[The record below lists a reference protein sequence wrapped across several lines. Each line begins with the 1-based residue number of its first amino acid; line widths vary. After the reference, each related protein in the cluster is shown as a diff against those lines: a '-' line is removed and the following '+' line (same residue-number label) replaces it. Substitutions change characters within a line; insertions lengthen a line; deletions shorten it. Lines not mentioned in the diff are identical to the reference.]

1 MRQVL
6 CISGQRWLTV
16 PNRTQQLMSRL
27 ENAQILFFEPP
38 ANASEDWRRPG
49 RKVRQNVIV
58 HTLPPELTQN
68 AALRLLSRVSAGR
81 TVRFIRERM
90 DRVHFSEP
98 LLWCSSPAGAEFMEE
113 LPHRGLVYDCY
124 QDWPEYPE
132 SWESELAVNADVCF
146 AASPDLLRHL
156 APCNGNVTLLPNGCN
171 YPMFAKDKL
180 PRPGPLRRTQAPI
193 LGYVGTLWRD
203 LDLAPLIQAA
213 DALSNCAFVLIG
225 QDMGNPLLPELL
237 SLPNVR
243 WLGPMAPVELPDYI
257 CSFRVC
263 LYLLRRSGYYDD
275 VIHPRMFEYLSS
287 GKPIVAM
294 LQPDQVEHFPDVV
307 YGAHDNTEFVKLCVR
322 ALEEAGPWARD
333 RRRSYGKAAAWSA
346 RAGVVNQILDSIGLI

>member
-27 ENAQILFFEPP
+27 EDAQILFFEPP
-38 ANASEDWRRPG
+38 AGASEDWRRPG
-49 RKVRQNVIV
+49 RKVRQNIIV

-68 AALRLLSRVSAGR
+68 AALRLLNWASTGR
-81 TVRFIRERM
+81 TVKFIQERL
-90 DRVHFSEP
+90 DRVRFSEP

-113 LPHRGLVYDCY
+113 LPHRGVVYDCY
-124 QDWPEYPE
+124 RDWPEYPE
-132 SWESELAVNADVCF
+132 FWESELTASADVCF

-171 YPMFAKDKL
+171 YPMFAKDNL
-180 PRPGPLRRTQAPI
+180 PRPEPLRRTQAPI

-203 LDLAPLIQAA
+203 LDLIPLIQAA

-225 QDMGNPLLPELL
+225 QDMGNPLLPQLL

-243 WLGPMAPVELPDYI
+243 WLGPVAPVDLPDYI

-275 VIHPRMFEYLSS
+275 VIHARMFEYLSS

-307 YGAHDNTEFVKLCVR
+307 YGAHDNGEFVKLCVR
-322 ALEEAGPWARD
+322 ALEESGSWAKD
-333 RRRSYGKAAAWSA
+333 RRRGYGKAAAWSA
-346 RAGVVNQILDSIGLI
+346 RADVVNQILSSIGLI

>member
-1 MRQVL
+1 
-6 CISGQRWLTV
+6 
-16 PNRTQQLMSRL
+16 
-27 ENAQILFFEPP
+27 
-38 ANASEDWRRPG
+38 
-49 RKVRQNVIV
+49 
-58 HTLPPELTQN
+58 
-68 AALRLLSRVSAGR
+68 
-81 TVRFIRERM
+81 
-90 DRVHFSEP
+90 
-98 LLWCSSPAGAEFMEE
+98 MEE
-113 LPHRGLVYDCY
+113 LPHRGVVYDCY
-124 QDWPEYPE
+124 RDWPEYPE

-171 YPMFAKDKL
+171 YPMFAKDNL

-203 LDLAPLIQAA
+203 LDLGPLIQAA

-243 WLGPMAPVELPDYI
+243 WLGPLAPVELPDYI
-257 CSFRVC
+257 CSFRAC

-294 LQPDQVEHFPDVV
+294 LQPDQIEHFPDVV
-307 YGAHDNTEFVKLCVR
+307 YGAHDNAEFVKLCVR
-322 ALEEAGPWARD
+322 ALEEAGPWAKD
-333 RRRSYGKAAAWSA
+333 RRRSYGKAAAWSV
-346 RAGVVNQILDSIGLI
+346 RAGVVNQILNSIGLI